1 MIREFAIDEQ
11 VDFEDLFWK
20 VRSLDAAYLKHQRE
34 KAERERELE
43 QQRNERKARANPRRR

>member
-1 MIREFAIDEQ
+1 VIREFAIDER

-43 QQRNERKARANPRRR
+43 QRRNERSARANSRRR